1 MNDLSFARNVEQS
14 LLSAA
19 ALDTP
24 TSALN
29 VCLFFFRQF
38 LLKILKFDFLFLLL
52 VLLWMLI
59 LGHTTPPSMIRSIV
73 R

>member
-1 MNDLSFARNVEQS
+1 M
-14 LLSAA
+14 
-19 ALDTP
+19 
-24 TSALN
+24 
-29 VCLFFFRQF
+29 
-38 LLKILKFDFLFLLL
+38 LKILKFDFLFLLL